1 MVLKI
6 RKTRNKNEWTV
17 RLYNND
23 TKKYIIVKK
32 YNTKDEAQ
40 KHIDDINNVDDTVI
54 DVGNDKKSID

>member
-1 MVLKI
+1 MSLKI

-17 RLYNND
+17 RLYNHN

-32 YNTKDEAQ
+32 YNTKDDAQ
-40 KHIDDINNVDDTVI
+40 KHIDDINNVEDTVI

>member
-1 MVLKI
+1 MSLKI
-6 RKTRNKNEWTV
+6 RKTRNKNEWTI

-32 YNTKDEAQ
+32 YNTKDDAQ